1 VEAIRKAGR
10 WLWQQPYLL
19 LVLTM
24 LMWAG
29 NAIAGRVAIGQ
40 VSPMGLTA
48 GRWIVACALLAVI
61 AREPVRRDWPTLR
74 PHWWRVGLLGTIGF
88 TAFNAFYYEAAHH
101 TTAANLTILQGAIP
115 VFVLI
120 LAAIVYRTRITPAQI
135 AGSILAIA
143 GVTVLASRGSWE
155 ILRQFAFNPGDVW
168 MVVASGFYAIYTV
181 GLRKR
186 PPVSSLALFSAF
198 AVAAALTSLPLLAIE
213 AVRGELFWPTPTGIL
228 VILYVG
234 IFPSLI
240 SQTFFIRAV
249 EQIGP
254 GRAGLFSNLT
264 PVFGP
269 ILAVVLLGEPFQF
282 YTAVSLALVIG
293 GILIAEALGRR

>member
-1 VEAIRKAGR
+1 MSIRKAGR

-48 GRWIVACALLAVI
+48 GRWVVACALLAVI
-61 AREPVRRDWPTLR
+61 ARDAVRRDWPALR
-74 PHWWRVGLLGTIGF
+74 PHWLRVGILGTVGF

-120 LAAIVYRTRITPAQI
+120 LAALVYRTRITPAQI
-135 AGSILAIA
+135 AGSVLAIA
-143 GVTVLASRGSWE
+143 GVTVLASKGDWD

-181 GLRKR
+181 ALRKR

-198 AVAAALTSLPLLAIE
+198 AVAAVLTSLPLLAAE
-213 AVRGELFWPTPTGIL
+213 AIRGELFWPTRTGLL
-228 VILYVG
+228 VILFVG

-249 EQIGP
+249 ELIGP

-269 ILAVVLLGEPFQF
+269 ILAVLLLGEPFEL

-293 GILIAEALGRR
+293 GILIAETLGRR

>member
-1 VEAIRKAGR
+1 MSIRKAGQ

-19 LVLTM
+19 LVLVM

-29 NAIAGRVAIGQ
+29 NAIAGRLAVGQ

-48 GRWIVACALLAVI
+48 GRWVVACALLTLI
-61 AREPVRRDWPTLR
+61 ARDSVRRDWPALR
-74 PHWWRVGLLGTIGF
+74 PHWLRVGILGTIGF

-120 LAAIVYRTRITPAQI
+120 LAAVVYRTPITRPQI
-135 AGSILAIA
+135 AGSVLAIA
-143 GVTVLASRGSWE
+143 GVTVLASRGEWE
-155 ILRQFAFNPGDVW
+155 TLRHFAFNPGDVW

-181 GLRKR
+181 ALRKR
-186 PPVSSLALFSAF
+186 PPVSSLTLFSAF
-198 AVAAALTSLPLLAIE
+198 AVAAALTSLPLVAAE
-213 AVRGELFWPTPTGIL
+213 AVRGELFWPTPRGML
-228 VILYVG
+228 VILFVG

-249 EQIGP
+249 ELIGP

-269 ILAVVLLGEPFQF
+269 ILAVLLLGETFQL

-293 GILIAEALGRR
+293 GILIAETLGRR

>member
-1 VEAIRKAGR
+1 
-10 WLWQQPYLL
+10 
-19 LVLTM
+19 
-24 LMWAG
+24 
-29 NAIAGRVAIGQ
+29 
-40 VSPMGLTA
+40 MGLTA
-48 GRWIVACALLAVI
+48 GRWVVACALLAVI
-61 AREPVRRDWPTLR
+61 ARDAVRRDWPALR
-74 PHWWRVGLLGTIGF
+74 PHWLRVGILGTVGF

-120 LAAIVYRTRITPAQI
+120 LAALVYRTRITPAQI
-135 AGSILAIA
+135 AGSVLAIA
-143 GVTVLASRGSWE
+143 GVTVLASKGDWD

-181 GLRKR
+181 ALRKR

-198 AVAAALTSLPLLAIE
+198 AVAAVLTSLPLLAAE
-213 AVRGELFWPTPTGIL
+213 AIRGELFWPTRTGLL
-228 VILYVG
+228 VILFVG

-249 EQIGP
+249 ELIGP

-269 ILAVVLLGEPFQF
+269 ILAVLLLGEPFEL

-293 GILIAEALGRR
+293 GILIAETLGRR